1 MVITLVYFLKKID
14 LSVYFLAAF
23 SLLCH
28 VEAFSV
34 AVIKGCSLGAVHML
48 LSLQG
53 LLLRGM

>member
-14 LSVYFLAAF
+14 LSIYFLAAF

-28 VEAFSV
+28 VEAFLV